1 MNAEDRRQPPGFPMR
16 PPGVGMAHNWQ
27 CFGCKQVRF
36 STLGARGV
44 GLRKRCAQC
53 VGGKA

>member
-16 PPGVGMAHNWQ
+16 PPGVGMVHQWE
-27 CFGCKQVRF
+27 CWGCKQKRF
-36 STLGARGV
+36 TTLGARGV

-53 VGGKA
+53 VGSKS

>member
-16 PPGVGMAHNWQ
+16 PPGVGMAHQWE
-27 CFGCKQVRF
+27 CWGCKQKRF